1 MATTE
6 RDYYA
11 VLGLPRTATPE
22 EIKKAYRRLARQYHP
37 DLHGGSKKA
46 DMEKKFKELN
56 EANEVLGDPDKR
68 KKYDRYGHRWQEAEA
83 YEKAREQ
90 AGAGQGGASGFQ
102 WRQESAP
109 GEGQDFGDFFENI
122 FRRGT
127 DTRRGSGAPFE
138 GFAIQ
143 GEDLETTVRL
153 TLREVLTGVSRRVQL
168 SEPVPCPT
176 CGGTGRQRG
185 RLCPTCGGTGSRA
198 ELRTIDVKIPA
209 GVQDGT
215 RVRVAGKG
223 APGHNGGKPGDLY
236 LLVQIEPHAVFQ
248 RQGSDILVQLP
259 VWPWEAVLGAD
270 VLVPTLTDPVRVKVP
285 LGSRAGAKLRLKGKG
300 LPTATG
306 GRGDLFFTLQIVMPP
321 SLSDEDR
328 KLYEELARAPHPDP
342 RIELLRTAGRA

>member
-1 MATTE
+1 MAITE

-122 FRRGT
+122 FRRGS
-127 DTRRGSGAPFE
+127 DTRRGGGAPFE

-342 RIELLRTAGRA
+342 RVELLRTAGRA

>member
-1 MATTE
+1 MAITE

-122 FRRGT
+122 FRRGS
-127 DTRRGSGAPFE
+127 DTRRGGGAPFE

>member
-11 VLGLPRTATPE
+11 VLGLSRTATPE

-102 WRQESAP
+102 WRQESAQ

-122 FRRGT
+122 FRRGS
-127 DTRRGSGAPFE
+127 DTRRGGGAPFE

-153 TLREVLTGVSRRVQL
+153 TLREVLSGVSRRVQL
-168 SEPVPCPT
+168 SEPIPCPT

-342 RIELLRTAGRA
+342 RVELLRTAGQA

>member
-11 VLGLPRTATPE
+11 VLGLSRTATPE

-90 AGAGQGGASGFQ
+90 AGAGQGGASGFH
-102 WRQESAP
+102 WRQESAQ

-122 FRRGT
+122 FRRGS
-127 DTRRGSGAPFE
+127 DTRRGGGAPFE